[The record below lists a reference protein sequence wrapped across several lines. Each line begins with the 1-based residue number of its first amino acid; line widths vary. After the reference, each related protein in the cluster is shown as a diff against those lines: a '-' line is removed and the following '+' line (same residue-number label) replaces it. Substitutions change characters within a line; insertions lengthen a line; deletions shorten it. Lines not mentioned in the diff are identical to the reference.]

1 MNCEKCGFNNP
12 DNAQFCQSC
21 GEPFT
26 QAVNEQPAHQPAEAA
41 QTAPTANK
49 TIIDEV
55 KSAVAEKKFPKKIA
69 IIAAALAAVILLIA
83 LICAFSSSGK
93 FEFAEGD
100 YRVIYT
106 EDDNSSAVLYDGKVI
121 AKDIEGEISITEASK
136 GTKAFFVNEEGNL
149 YQITKEGAEKL
160 VGDVSGFSVS
170 SSGDTI
176 VYLDKENALFSYSIK
191 KEEKT
196 RIAGSYVSS
205 YVMSEDGKAV
215 AYTERKLPEK
225 ADDITEALTAEYVGH
240 VYYKGES
247 VKIGKD
253 VFFGAISNGAKY
265 IYYTKADDKGET
277 DLYLTNL
284 KDERVKIASEVEDV
298 VWNADLS
305 QILFNTDGK
314 WYVSVKGGEKVKV
327 DGISSSISYLYVLSP
342 DYASGKMDKLQDNY
356 YVGYNGENY
365 TIYLINK
372 KWSAEKL
379 ASNVD
384 DYAMSED
391 GETIYYSKD
400 NKVYILGNDESIEK
414 EVSSFAMM
422 PDGSGMY
429 FINEDDTLYYKK
441 GTSEKQ
447 RISDDVE
454 TMSVTHDG
462 YVIYRNEDKEMY
474 ASNKGKSPERL
485 AEDVTY
491 IYTCVNYTYFKA
503 DVQDDGECDI
513 YVAKSKAKFESL
525 LSDVCKKASAN
536 KE

>member
-26 QAVNEQPAHQPAEAA
+26 QAVNEQPAPQPAEAA

-106 EDDNSSAVLYDGKVI
+106 EDDDVSAVLYDGKVI
-121 AKDIEGEISITEASK
+121 AKDIEGEISITEAAK

-314 WYVSVKGGEKVKV
+314 WYVSVKGGEKIKI
-327 DGISSSISYLYVLSP
+327 DGVSSSVSSLFVIDGV
-342 DYASGKMDKLQDNY
+342 KQTEKFQNNY
-356 YVGYNGENY
+356 FLGYSDGEY
-365 TIYLINK
+365 SIYKVNK

-379 ASNVD
+379 AGGIDSCSISD
-384 DYAMSED
+384 D
-391 GETIYYSKD
+391 GKTIYYIKSDKL
-400 NKVYILGNDESIEK
+400 YILGNDEAIEEDVK
-414 EVSSFAMM
+414 GFSLTS
-422 PDGSGMY
+422 DGKAVY
-429 FINEDDTLYYKK
+429 FRSEDDTLYYKK
-441 GTSEKQ
+441 GKKAKK
-447 RISDDVE
+447 RIADDVK
-454 TMSVTHDG
+454 TAYITHDDT
-462 YVIYRNEDKEMY
+462 ILFLDEDD
-474 ASNKGKSPERL
+474 ALFSSVNGKAPKSVG
-485 AEDVTY
+485 ADIEDVY
-491 IYTCVNYTYFKA
+491 VCHDYTYFVGDYDA
-503 DVQDDGECDI
+503 GEGNV
-513 YVAKSKAKFESL
+513 YLAKSKAKFQKLISNIT
-525 LSDVCKKASAN
+525 LSK
-536 KE
+536 